1 MSGFDPDSRDRWEII
16 ASREHLLLVIV
27 TWLKRKTTYGHSSE
41 LEIAPAVH
49 WELAECV
56 QPIPVDRNA
65 LSVVVELED
74 DLQ

>member
-1 MSGFDPDSRDRWEII
+1 MGDNRIPR
-16 ASREHLLLVIV
+16 ASAISHCNLAEE
-27 TWLKRKTTYGHSSE
+27 KTTYGHSPE

-49 WELAECV
+49 RELAERV